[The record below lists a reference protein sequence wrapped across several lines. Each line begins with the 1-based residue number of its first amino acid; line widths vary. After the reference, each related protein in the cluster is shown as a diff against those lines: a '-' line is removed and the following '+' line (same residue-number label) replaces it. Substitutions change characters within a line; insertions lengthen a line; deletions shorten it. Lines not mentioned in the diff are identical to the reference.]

1 MNITIESHLLNHGRR
16 SGLLTYTEGLINGMV
31 KYDTENMYSLIY
43 YSLTRD
49 TARMPGPNTDNF
61 KKHVLKVPAQDF
73 MWRQSWIDHV
83 TLPVFL
89 KANKVNIFHRLSG
102 YTMPETKGVYKILT
116 IHDLRSMTIDDQ
128 VWSQNINKYVKTV
141 SDVDLCV
148 VVSECTKRD
157 AIEYLKV
164 DENKVRV
171 VYLGADER
179 FRRIDPSE
187 VQTVRAK
194 YNINEPFLL
203 SIGSVPRKNIG
214 GIIRAFA
221 GSNVRKKFLLVLS
234 CNLDVAKY
242 KALAREL
249 RVDHRVV
256 ILDKLADDEVV
267 ALYNSCHCFV
277 FPSLYEGFGLPILEA
292 MQCGAPVI
300 TSNLSSCP
308 EVAGN
313 AAILVNPNTVQEIRS
328 AINEVC
334 GNESLRQDLITKG
347 YEQAKKFSWDNFAQD
362 MKKIYLAAK

>member
-1 MNITIESHLLNHGRR
+1 MKITIESHLLNHGRR
-16 SGLLTYTEGLINGMV
+16 SGLLTYTEGLINGV
-31 KYDTENMYSLIY
+31 QKFDTVNDYSLIY
-43 YSLTRD
+43 YSLTRPPS
-49 TARMPGPNTDNF
+49 RMPGPDCDNF
-61 KKHVLKVPAQDF
+61 KKHVLKVPAQHF
-73 MWRQSWIDHV
+73 PCRQAWVDHV
-83 TLPVFL
+83 ALPLFL
-89 KANKVNIFHRLSG
+89 KQNKTNIFHRLSG
-102 YTMPETKGVYKILT
+102 YSMPNTKGVYKILT

-148 VVSECTKRD
+148 VVSECTRRD

-179 FRRIDPSE
+179 FRRIPQADTDL
-187 VQTVRAK
+187 VKQK
-194 YNINEPFLL
+194 YNLKEPFLL

-221 GSNVRKKFLLVLS
+221 GSNYRKKFLLVLS
-234 CNLDVAKY
+234 CNINVAKY

-249 RVDHRVV
+249 RVDHRVI
-256 ILDKLADDEVV
+256 ILDKLTDEEVV
-267 ALYNSCHCFV
+267 ALYNSCYCFL

-313 AAILVNPNTVQEIRS
+313 AAILVNPNMVQEIRG
-328 AINEVC
+328 AINEIC
-334 GNESLRQDLITKG
+334 GNESLRKDLIAKG
-347 YEQAKKFSWDNFAQD
+347 TEQAKKFSWDNFAQE
-362 MKKIYLAAK
+362 MKKIYLSA

>member
-1 MNITIESHLLNHGRR
+1 MNITIESHLLSHGRR
-16 SGLLTYTEGLINGMV
+16 SGLLTYTEGLVNGLS
-31 KYDTENMYSLIY
+31 KYDKENDYSLIY

-49 TARMPGPNTDNF
+49 SSAMPGPNTDNF
-61 KKHVLKVPAQDF
+61 KKHVLRVPAQHF
-73 MWRQSWIDHV
+73 AFRQGWVDHV
-83 TLPVFL
+83 SLPLFL
-89 KANKVNIFHRLSG
+89 KLNKTNIFHRLSG

-157 AIEYLKV
+157 AVEYLKV

-179 FRRIDPSE
+179 FRPAEQTHIDA
-187 VQTVRAK
+187 VKTK
-194 YNINEPFLL
+194 YSINEPFLL

-221 GSNVRKKFLLVLS
+221 GSNYRKKFLLVLS
-234 CNLDVAKY
+234 CNLDVGKY

-249 RVDHRVV
+249 RVDHRIR

-267 ALYNSCHCFV
+267 ALYSSCHCFV
-277 FPSLYEGFGLPILEA
+277 FPSLYEGFGLPIVEA

-300 TSNLSSCP
+300 TSNVSSCP

-334 GNESLRQDLITKG
+334 RNEGLRKDLIAKG
-347 YEQAKKFSWDNFAQD
+347 FEQAKKFSWDNFAQE
-362 MKKIYLAAK
+362 MKKIYLAA

>member
-1 MNITIESHLLNHGRR
+1 MNIAVESHLLNHNRR
-16 SGLLTYTEGLINGMV
+16 SGLLTYTEGLINGLK
-31 KYDTENMYSLIY
+31 KYDAENEYSLVY
-43 YSLTRD
+43 YSLTRP
-49 TARMPGPNTDNF
+49 ASEMIGPSDHENF
-61 KKHVLKVPAQDF
+61 QKHVLRVPAQDF
-73 MWRQSWIDHV
+73 KGRQRWIDYV
-83 TLPVFL
+83 TLPLFL
-89 KANKVNIFHRLSG
+89 KKKNIHIFHRLSG
-102 YTMPETKGVYKILT
+102 YTMPETKGIYKILT

-128 VWSQNINKYVKTV
+128 VWSQNINKYLKTATK
-141 SDVDLCV
+141 VDLCV

-157 AIEYLKV
+157 VVEYLKV
-164 DENKVRV
+164 DENKVKV
-171 VYLGADER
+171 IYLGADQR
-179 FRRIDPSE
+179 FRRMNNDD
-187 VQTVRAK
+187 VQKVKDK
-194 YNINEPFLL
+194 YNLHEPFLL

-221 GSNVRKKFLLVLS
+221 GSNIRKKFLLVLS

-242 KALAREL
+242 WALAREL

-256 ILDKLADDEVV
+256 ILDNLQDEEVV

-313 AAILVNPNTVQEIRS
+313 AAIMVNPNIVQEIRS

-334 GNESLRQDLITKG
+334 GNESLRQNLIAKG
-347 YEQAKKFSWDNFAQD
+347 YEQAKKFSWDNFAQE
-362 MKKIYLAAK
+362 MKRIYTSA